1 MLTQVSGWAWPY
13 VEFWKKTFRA
23 IPVILPRDTR
33 REIAAQERYLFAGR
47 RALAH
52 ARQRVVSSC
61 RFPCEA

>member
-33 REIAAQERYLFAGR
+33 RKIAAQERYLFAGR
-47 RALAH
+47 RRLPM
-52 ARQRVVSSC
+52 RDS
-61 RFPCEA
+61 E